1 LSNVALSVYQLIST
15 YLYLLIDIQQLTNDE
30 WFALLIGADTYFKT
44 NLKYHIIHLHGT
56 SPAKCRY
63 IKTARASSSQQS
75 RRRRPGRPARPMST
89 FERRPV
95 IDGTH

>member
-1 LSNVALSVYQLIST
+1 MDPTSHETSTQPKELNVCGVSVVVRMAG
-15 YLYLLIDIQQLTNDE
+15 YLQTL
-30 WFALLIGADTYFKT
+30 
-44 NLKYHIIHLHGT
+44 IIHLPSVGT
-56 SPAKCRY
+56 LKVVCGV
-63 IKTARASSSQQS
+63 SSQQS

>member
-1 LSNVALSVYQLIST
+1 MSTTSTTVGGVSVVVRMAG
-15 YLYLLIDIQQLTNDE
+15 YLQTL
-30 WFALLIGADTYFKT
+30 
-44 NLKYHIIHLHGT
+44 IIHLHGT

-75 RRRRPGRPARPMST
+75 HRRRPGRPARPMNT